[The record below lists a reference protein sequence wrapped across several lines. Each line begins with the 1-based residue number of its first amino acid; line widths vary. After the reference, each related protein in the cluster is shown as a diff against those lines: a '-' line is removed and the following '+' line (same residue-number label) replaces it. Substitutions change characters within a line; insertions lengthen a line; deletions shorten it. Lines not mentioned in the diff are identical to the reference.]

1 MLFSLKLNQRP
12 AFARSTNSNILVS
25 TYQLEE
31 PDSRK
36 GSIYLLSNTLDIIH
50 HIDAPA
56 GVFRFDFLKP
66 NVVIAAVTNGSLFTT
81 TFDDSPSTA
90 SIHVSDEML
99 LDVSS
104 PSLTS
109 YVSCTDKAGYAHMI
123 DVDTETVISTWKAHS
138 LPYTDTG
145 CEVWTC
151 SLNDTLLCTG
161 GEDAVLKVWDI
172 RSQTMVQRLNE
183 FNAGVTFSNWKK
195 DNVIQ
200 ISHTTIIYVS
210 HSKVSFLCAKNSC
223 PQVIITGSYDQHIRL
238 FDMRKSKESL
248 KAIETSGGVWH
259 IEDYQNARKQYRV
272 AACMYGGW
280 TLLDENFDIIK
291 ADDKAGQELLYG
303 VTMANENL
311 LIYTTFND
319 YKVTAVTV

>member
-109 YVSCTDKAGYAHMI
+109 YVSCTDKA
-123 DVDTETVISTWKAHS
+123 
-138 LPYTDTG
+138 DTG

-195 DNVIQ
+195 DN
-200 ISHTTIIYVS
+200 
-210 HSKVSFLCAKNSC
+210 
-223 PQVIITGSYDQHIRL
+223 VIITGSYDQHIRL

>member
-161 GEDAVLKVWDI
+161 GEDGVLKVWDI

-195 DNVIQ
+195 DN
-200 ISHTTIIYVS
+200 
-210 HSKVSFLCAKNSC
+210 
-223 PQVIITGSYDQHIRL
+223 VIITGSYDQHIRL

-259 IEDYQNARKQYRV
+259 IEDYQNARQQYRV

-311 LIYTTFND
+311 LIYTTFNY